1 MQGTVACSTH
11 ARIEPRAASGDQ
23 EVHKSACFHDLRR
36 AAAGG
41 VFDNVHDVRIKARP
55 FDAALERFH
64 DGTRGAVGFLSG
76 AEHAD
81 VAAFDAQRRSVGGDV
96 RAALVDDGDQPQRHL
111 LFVDVQPV
119 WARDFLENSS
129 RVVRK
134 SGSVP
139 DTGRHPLEPVGA
151 QAQPVEHDLGDQ
163 PARLLEIVRVFI
175 ENRVGML

>member
-1 MQGTVACSTH
+1 MMAT
-11 ARIEPRAASGDQ
+11 
-23 EVHKSACFHDLRR
+23 
-36 AAAGG
+36 
-41 VFDNVHDVRIKARP
+41 
-55 FDAALERFH
+55 
-64 DGTRGAVGFLSG
+64 
-76 AEHAD
+76 
-81 VAAFDAQRRSVGGDV
+81 
-96 RAALVDDGDQPQRHL
+96 RHL